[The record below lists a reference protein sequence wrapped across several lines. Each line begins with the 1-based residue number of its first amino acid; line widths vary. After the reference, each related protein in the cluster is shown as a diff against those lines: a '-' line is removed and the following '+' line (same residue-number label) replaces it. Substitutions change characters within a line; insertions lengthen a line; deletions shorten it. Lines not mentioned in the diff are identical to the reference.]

1 MNQEKQKALD
11 AKIKEECANTAGV
24 IISRDGE
31 ICYEAYYNHCHKDST
46 LHIYSVT
53 KSIVSILIGIAI
65 DQGLIKSMDQK
76 ILEFFPE
83 INAKQDAV
91 IQKITLHDLMTM
103 QVPYCFEEEPYE
115 AYFTSDDWVTFALE
129 NIGGTGGIG
138 SFRYAA
144 IIGPDILTGILVRVT
159 GKSVLT
165 FAQEQLFTP
174 LGIDVKQPIV
184 FQSAEEQFAF
194 NTATDISGWVMAPN
208 GVQSAGWGLT
218 LRARDMM
225 KLGELYQNEGVW
237 HGQRIVSSEWIKQST
252 CEQSRW
258 EELDLSYGYL
268 WWLTKNGYAAMGD
281 GGNVI
286 YVNPKKRLVVSMLSL
301 YQSDTVDRIDWI
313 EANIEPL
320 FE

>member
-1 MNQEKQKALD
+1 MNQEKQRALD
-11 AKIKEECANTAGV
+11 AKIKEECANSVGV
-24 IISRDGE
+24 IISRNGE
-31 ICYEAYYNHCHKDST
+31 VCYEAYFNHCNKDST

-53 KSIVSILIGIAI
+53 KSIVSILVGIAL
-65 DQGLIKSMDQK
+65 DQGWIQSMDQK

-83 INAKQDAV
+83 FEAKQDDV
-91 IQKITLHDLMTM
+91 IQQITLRDLMTM

-115 AYFTSDDWVTFALE
+115 AYFTSDDWVRFALE
-129 NIGGTGGIG
+129 RIGGTGGIG
-138 SFRYAA
+138 TFRYAA
-144 IIGPDILTGILVRVT
+144 IVGPDILTGILVRVT
-159 GKSVLT
+159 GKPVLT

-184 FQSAEEQFAF
+184 FQSEKEQMAF

-218 LRARDMM
+218 LNARDMV

-237 HGQRIVSSEWIKQST
+237 HGQRIVSSNWVKEST

-258 EELDLSYGYL
+258 KELNLPYGYL
-268 WWLTKNGYAAMGD
+268 WWLTKDGYAAMGD

-286 YVNPKKRLVVSMLSL
+286 YVNPKKQLVVSMLSL
-301 YQSDTVDRIDWI
+301 YQSEAVDRIDWI